1 VTASFTGVLR
11 IAALVLLT
19 VVLEIAVVTQIT
31 IFGANVDLLVLVTLS
46 VGLLGGPIAGAV
58 VGFSIGLVADMAL
71 VQTLGVT
78 SLLLTG
84 VGYLGGRY
92 RELRDATH
100 KLVPVLGGF
109 VAALCFSACFAVIQ
123 FLLGVDSTVSWLVAR
138 DAVVGAILTALFA
151 PPVFAV
157 VRWVLRPDLIE
168 EMRPRRRPITNLR
181 LSP

>member
-1 VTASFTGVLR
+1 MTFSIPGTLR
-11 IAALVLLT
+11 IAALVLVC
-19 VVLEIAVVTQIT
+19 VVLELAVVTQIT
-31 IFGANVDLLVLVTLS
+31 VFGSNVDLLVLVTLA
-46 VGLLGGPIAGAV
+46 VGLMGGPIAGAI
-58 VGFSIGLVADMAL
+58 VGFLIGLVADMAL

-100 KLVPVLGGF
+100 KLVPAIGGF
-109 VAALCFSACFAVIQ
+109 LAALGFSACFAMIQ

-138 DAVVGAILTALFA
+138 DALVGAVLTGLAA
-151 PPVFAV
+151 TPVFAV
-157 VRWVLRPDLIE
+157 VRRILRPDLIE
-168 EMRPRRRPITNLR
+168 DLRPRRRPITGLR